1 MKKLI
6 QKPLIAAAALLAAC
20 IAQAQSFPTKPV
32 RMIIPNATGGPSDL
46 VGRVLAQK
54 LSEAWGQSVV
64 VDNRVGAGGNIGVD
78 AVAKAAPDGY
88 TILVT
93 NSAPIVVNQ
102 FLYAKVPYDAIRD
115 LTAISMLANS
125 PQILLVPIA
134 SPANSLMDL
143 IRIAKDQPGK
153 LTFASLG
160 SGTAPHL
167 NGEILKMQAGVDM
180 LHIPY
185 RSTPQVEAA
194 LLVNEVSVF
203 FGPTSSMQHVLA
215 GKIKALGVT
224 SKIRTPIAPNLPT
237 LAESG
242 LPDFEARSWYG
253 LLGPA
258 GLGGELLAKIHGDT
272 IRVLGSAD
280 MRAKLQG
287 IGFDMV
293 GDTPEQFAAHIKT
306 ESARWAAV
314 VKAAGIKAN

>member
-1 MKKLI
+1 MKKSMLM
-6 QKPLIAAAALLAAC
+6 PLIAAATLLAAC
-20 IAQAQSFPTKPV
+20 IAQAQTFPNKPV

-54 LSEAWGQSVV
+54 LSESWGQSVV

-78 AVAKAAPDGY
+78 AVAKSAPDGY

-134 SPANSLMDL
+134 SPANSLADL
-143 IRIAKDQPGK
+143 IRIAKEQPGK

-203 FGPTSSMQHVLA
+203 FGPTSSIQHVQA

-224 SKIRTPIAPNLPT
+224 SRTRASIAPNLPT

-258 GLGGELLAKIHGDT
+258 GLGGELLAKIHGDAV
-272 IRVLGSAD
+272 RVLGTPD
-280 MRAKLQG
+280 MRARMHG
-287 IGFDMV
+287 IGFEVV
-293 GDTPEQFAAHIKT
+293 GDTPEQFATHIKA

>member
-1 MKKLI
+1 MNSMLLKSA
-6 QKPLIAAAALLAAC
+6 AAAALALVAC
-20 IAQAQSFPTKPV
+20 IAQAQTFPTKPV

-54 LSEAWGQSVV
+54 LAESWGQSVV

-102 FLYAKVPYDAIRD
+102 SLYAKVPYDAIRD
-115 LTAISMLANS
+115 LTAISLLANS
-125 PQILLVPIA
+125 PQILLVPAA
-134 SPANSLMDL
+134 SPANSVADL
-143 IRIAKDQPGK
+143 IRIAKAEPGK

-160 SGTAPHL
+160 NGTAPHL
-167 NGEILKMQAGVDM
+167 NGEMFKMQAGVDM

-203 FGPTSSMQHVLA
+203 FGPTTSMQHVQA
-215 GKIKALGVT
+215 GKMKALGVT
-224 SKIRTPIAPNLPT
+224 TKTRASVAPNLPT
-237 LAESG
+237 LAELG
-242 LPDFEARSWYG
+242 LPDFEMSGWYG

-258 GLGGELLAKIHGDT
+258 GLRGELLAKIHGDSV
-272 IRVLGSAD
+272 RVLGTPD
-280 MRAKLQG
+280 MRAKLHG
-287 IGFDMV
+287 IGFDVV
-293 GDTPEQFAAHIKT
+293 GDSPEHFAAHIKA